1 MQASIEDLLIRQ
13 ISALIAATADATS
26 PSKEYAPL
34 MEAKLY
40 NTLAA
45 HCAERQRLATVSA
58 KNASLSWTSM
68 SGPPQDG
75 LVYW

>member
-1 MQASIEDLLIRQ
+1 MQPLIEDLLIRQ

-26 PSKEYAPL
+26 SSKEYAPL

-40 NTLAA
+40 DSLAA
-45 HCAERQRLATVSA
+45 HCAEKQKRAAVSA
-58 KNASLSWTSM
+58 KQEALSAVTM

-75 LVYW
+75 VVYW

>member
-1 MQASIEDLLIRQ
+1 MQPSIEDLLIRQ

-26 PSKEYAPL
+26 SGKEYVLL

-40 NTLAA
+40 DSLAA
-45 HCAERQRLATVSA
+45 HCAEKQRLAAVSSKQA
-58 KNASLSWTSM
+58 ALSAINM